1 MAGQMG
7 HGTRKRVAR
16 LPRVIVTPLAAQ
28 GLERCRRFLAEKNPL
43 ASGKAALEIRRQF
56 ALLALQPNAGRPLDD
71 EPNLR
76 ELFVH
81 FGDSGYVALY
91 RYERDEDRV
100 FILAFRHMKEV
111 GY

>member
-1 MAGQMG
+1 M
-7 HGTRKRVAR
+7 
-16 LPRVIVTPLAAQ
+16 PRIIVTPLATQ

-43 ASGKAALEIRRQF
+43 ASSKAALEIRRQF
-56 ALLALQPNAGRPLDD
+56 ALLALQPNVGRPLDD
-71 EPNLR
+71 EPSLR
-76 ELFVH
+76 ELIVH

-91 RYERDEDRV
+91 RYGQSENTV